1 MILLPFLS
9 NNNYI
14 ILNHI
19 NKINKSDRDIL
30 LVHFYQT
37 VLPGFFFFGMIT
49 VQNLMHVLMLM
60 MPHFYELYCQERCY
74 CVKIINIKFLYTNY
88 LIKPQGG
95 YL

>member
-37 VLPGFFFFGMIT
+37 VLPVFFFWNDHGPKS
-49 VQNLMHVLMLM
+49 NA
-60 MPHFYELYCQERCY
+60 
-74 CVKIINIKFLYTNY
+74 CVNADDASL
-88 LIKPQGG
+88 L
-95 YL
+95 

>member
-37 VLPGFFFFGMIT
+37 VLPGFFFFWNDHGPKS
-49 VQNLMHVLMLM
+49 NA
-60 MPHFYELYCQERCY
+60 
-74 CVKIINIKFLYTNY
+74 CVNADDASL
-88 LIKPQGG
+88 L
-95 YL
+95 